1 MPINLRSLTI
11 TLIMVG
17 IISTPVC
24 AASQPDETV
33 DLLLRGAKQWD
44 AKNRPD
50 RAKNLLRKAILIE
63 PNSIEG
69 LYLLGDLELKSGELA
84 EARRHLN
91 ILQKTAPDHPRTLKL
106 AGLYRLKTGPATL
119 PETAEKP
126 APTVQPAP
134 TARTTRATTEPV
146 KATAST
152 GKETSSVVAKQNATP
167 KKIRKNLTK
176 VAEKR
181 PEPEPKPENDAS
193 MALDPDIIARSDA
206 LDALG
211 DGNPELAETS
221 LLDILKRRPHDPEV
235 LGGLGSV
242 KQYQDQPAEAE
253 KWFERALQEAQ
264 AAHLESDIIDKW
276 QSMVTMSRFWKNL
289 GFAKDFLE
297 EKKLPEAEAAAGEA
311 IAQQPKNPHGLAVM
325 GNIKAAGND
334 LVEAERYYRAAL
346 EIEPHNV
353 VALLGLSDLLKQT
366 QRSDEALALIENIL
380 RTRTQWYKDV
390 GSKARLLREEANL
403 YLEAHR
409 PSLALKALETA
420 VSVNPK
426 DPWIRFSLAKLYI
439 SLDLTPLARRVLQEG
454 IALTPTDPAMHQV
467 NALVM
472 MTIDDYAA
480 AIDSLNRIPEDAITE
495 DMRNTKNR
503 ALMKFYMQQVDN
515 KITQGNR
522 KEAMRIMSVAEI
534 QARGDYSA
542 TEQVAEGWFRLD
554 QQKLGLAAMRKLPQ
568 PAPLATQVRFAS
580 LLNRAKK
587 DQELTDYL
595 PALRIPQGSD
605 ETSRRYRE
613 TIQDIEFAMAG
624 RQYDKLIKAGKKEEA
639 QQFFENILDANQ
651 LSSSDYFRFHRS
663 YFSTAKLPD
672 NAILQLIQ
680 EKEQNPDDLNM
691 RWELA
696 YAYYQN
702 NQNSE
707 AQRELQELLSLTK
720 NDDIDMRLRIAR
732 LEQNTGN
739 SAAAEKILDDLIIR
753 YPNNTEVTLQ
763 AGNIARSEGHYNKAM
778 SYYEQTRERSGNLPI
793 AQTPNAPT
801 ASIRQPTGLLLNL
814 LPDTPGKSGATKHPT
829 LASTTESEG
838 IYRSALASD
847 VPQQKP
853 VGNSDAA
860 NAQLQMDSISARR
873 SITVEAG
880 IDLQRKSATDGLS
893 TYNATEIPLVAHFP
907 IGYEAKGFVQ
917 IDKVNLDAGALAP
930 ADAKSFGTAQAYNYR
945 PAQPLQQQASGTSLA
960 LGYEQGSIKADI
972 GVAGQ
977 GFPVSNVV
985 GGIRQGGSI
994 GQLSYS
1000 LNLSRRPYTGSI
1012 ISYAGAKDP
1021 VTGITWGGVTQ
1032 TGLSLYMSTTLST
1045 SMLGDL
1051 NVSGIT
1057 SYGLLRGQNVL
1068 NNDRLFLRAA
1078 IDKDVYASQDMEL
1091 NVGFGINY
1099 TGFSKNEAYYT
1110 FGHGGYY
1117 SPQSSLSFAL
1127 PVELA
1132 GRADLL
1138 SYQVRANVS
1147 YARTS
1152 TDPAAY
1158 HPTDPAL
1165 QSLAAAAGNA
1175 IYTGGPGSGFGY
1187 GLKAATEYRAT
1198 PHFAL
1203 GGRFSMERSA
1213 YYAPNSVLFYL
1224 KYMFNPETGP
1234 VKLRPDPLTP
1244 YSQY

>member
-1 MPINLRSLTI
+1 
-11 TLIMVG
+11 MVG
-17 IISTPVC
+17 IISTPVF

-91 ILQKTAPDHPRTLKL
+91 ILEQTAPDHPRTLKL
-106 AGLYRLKTGPATL
+106 AGLYRLKTGPAPL
-119 PETAEKP
+119 PETAQKSVT
-126 APTVQPAP
+126 TVQPASS
-134 TARTTRATTEPV
+134 AKTTRATTGPD
-146 KATAST
+146 KATASIR
-152 GKETSSVVAKQNATP
+152 KETSSVIAKQTATP
-167 KKIRKNLTK
+167 KKISKTVSK
-176 VAEKR
+176 VAVK
-181 PEPEPKPENDAS
+181 PPKPENDAS

-242 KQYQDQPAEAE
+242 KQYQDQPAEAK
-253 KWFERALQEAQ
+253 KWFEMALQEAQ
-264 AAHLESDIIDKW
+264 AAHLESDIIDRW
-276 QSMVTMSRFWKNL
+276 QSLVTMSKFWESIGN
-289 GFAKDFLE
+289 AKDLLE
-297 EKKLPEAEAAAGEA
+297 EKKLPEAEAAATEA
-311 IAQQPKNPHGLAVM
+311 IALQPKNPHGLAVM

-334 LVEAERYYRAAL
+334 HVEAERLYREAL

-353 VALLGLSDLLKQT
+353 LALLGLSDLLQKN

-380 RTRTQWYKDV
+380 RTRTNWYKDV

-420 VSVNPK
+420 VSTNPK

-454 IALTPTDPAMHQV
+454 IALAPTDPAMHQV

-480 AIDSLNRIPEDAITE
+480 AIDSLNQIPEESLTQ

-503 ALMKFYMQQVDN
+503 ALMKYYMQQVDN

-534 QARGDYSA
+534 QARGDFSA

-595 PALRIPQGSD
+595 PTLRIPQGPD
-605 ETSRRYRE
+605 ETNKHYRD

-624 RQYDKLIKAGKKEEA
+624 RQYDKLMKAGKKEEA
-639 QQFFENILDANQ
+639 QQFSENILDANQ

-663 YFSTAKLPD
+663 YFSTAKLPE
-672 NAILQLIQ
+672 NALLQLNQ

-702 NQNSE
+702 KQNSE
-707 AQRELQELLSLTK
+707 AQRELQEMLALTK
-720 NDDIDMRLRIAR
+720 SDDIDMRLRIAR

-739 SAAAEKILDDLIIR
+739 SAAAKRILDDLIER

-763 AGNIARSEGHYNKAM
+763 AGNIARSEGHYNQAM

-801 ASIRQPTGLLLNL
+801 ASTQQPVGLLLNL
-814 LPDTPGKSGATKHPT
+814 LPDTPGKSGTTKRIAPT
-829 LASTTESEG
+829 LASTSESEG
-838 IYRSALASD
+838 IYRSALTSD

-873 SITVEAG
+873 TFTIEAG
-880 IDLQRKSATDGLS
+880 ADIQRKSATNGLS

-907 IGYEAKGFVQ
+907 IGYEAKGIVQ
-917 IDKVNLDAGALAP
+917 VDKINLDAGALAP
-930 ADAKSFGTAQAYNYR
+930 ADAKSFGMVQAYNYTL
-945 PAQPLQQQASGTSLA
+945 AQPLPQQASGTSLA
-960 LGYEQGSIKADI
+960 VGYEQGSVKADI

-977 GFPVSNVV
+977 GFLVSNVV
-985 GGIRQGGSI
+985 GGIRKGGSI

-1021 VTGITWGGVTQ
+1021 VTGVVWGGVTQ

-1045 SMLGDL
+1045 TMLGDF

-1078 IDKDVYASQDMEL
+1078 IDKDVYASEDMVL

-1117 SPQSSLSFAL
+1117 SPQSSLSFGL
-1127 PVELA
+1127 PIELA

-1138 SYQVRANVS
+1138 SYQIRASVS
-1147 YARTS
+1147 YARTN

-1158 HPTDPAL
+1158 HPTDPTL
-1165 QSLAAAAGNA
+1165 QNLAAAAGTA
-1175 IYTGGPGSGFGY
+1175 IYSGGPGSGFGY
-1187 GLKAATEYRAT
+1187 GLRGTTEYRAT
-1198 PHFAL
+1198 PNFAL
-1203 GGRFSMERSA
+1203 GGRFNMDRSA

-1224 KYMFNPETGP
+1224 RYMFNPETGP
-1234 VKLRPDPLTP
+1234 VKLRPDPVTP